1 MPNSGSP
8 THPLRAKTRFGYATI
23 AGLPNAG
30 KSTLVNALVGE
41 KVAIV
46 ADKPQTT
53 RGAVQGIRTTPEG
66 QIVFV
71 DTPGIHRG
79 DSYFNRRMMSAV
91 REALDAPDVRVYLT
105 DAAREPGAA
114 EWEALDT
121 VARAHREAPR
131 PAILALNKIDLIRDK
146 REILPRIERFREK
159 FAFDEFV
166 PVSATTG
173 AGLDDLAATIL
184 RLLPEGEPQFPPDRF
199 TDQPEKYL
207 AAELIREQ
215 VLRVTR
221 AEVPHSVA
229 VQVEEWEEKKTLTR
243 IAARIA
249 VEREGQKGI
258 LIGAR
263 GATLKRIG
271 TEARQAIESMVGRKV
286 FLELRVT
293 VEPRWRDS
301 ERFVNELDWRTNA

>member
-1 MPNSGSP
+1 MPDS
-8 THPLRAKTRFGYATI
+8 RFGYAAV

-53 RGAVQGIRTTPEG
+53 RGAVQGIRTRPEG

-91 REALDAPDVRVYLT
+91 REALDAPDARVYVA
-105 DAAREPGAA
+105 DAAREPGDD
-114 EWEALDT
+114 EWEALST
-121 VARAHREAPR
+121 VERAHREAPR
-131 PAILALNKIDLIRDK
+131 PTILALNKIDRIRDK
-146 REILPRIERFREK
+146 RDLLPRIERYREK

-166 PVSATTG
+166 PVSATAG
-173 AGLDDLAATIL
+173 IGLDNLAAALL
-184 RLLPEGEPQFPPDRF
+184 RHLPEGEPQFPPDQF

-243 IAARIA
+243 VSARIA

-271 TEARQAIESMVGRKV
+271 TEARLAIETMLGRKV